1 MTLNVEIYSAVTIN
15 YSLSELFFH
24 PYQLNKE
31 ICTNDKKKTGKNH
44 CLDAVFIHKIYRA
57 RNSCS
62 ICKFFEIIVTLNVL
76 MHRFAHCYVSNN
88 RTTLYCFISVA

>member
-31 ICTNDKKKTGKNH
+31 ICTNDKKK
-44 CLDAVFIHKIYRA
+44 
-57 RNSCS
+57 
-62 ICKFFEIIVTLNVL
+62 
-76 MHRFAHCYVSNN
+76 N
-88 RTTLYCFISVA
+88 REKSSSGRSFYT

>member
-44 CLDAVFIHKIYRA
+44 CLDAVFIHKI
-57 RNSCS
+57 
-62 ICKFFEIIVTLNVL
+62 
-76 MHRFAHCYVSNN
+76 
-88 RTTLYCFISVA
+88 

>member
-31 ICTNDKKKTGKNH
+31 ICTNDKKKQGK
-44 CLDAVFIHKIYRA
+44 
-57 RNSCS
+57 
-62 ICKFFEIIVTLNVL
+62 IIVWTQFLYIKYTELEIRVL
-76 MHRFAHCYVSNN
+76 FVNF
-88 RTTLYCFISVA
+88 LK